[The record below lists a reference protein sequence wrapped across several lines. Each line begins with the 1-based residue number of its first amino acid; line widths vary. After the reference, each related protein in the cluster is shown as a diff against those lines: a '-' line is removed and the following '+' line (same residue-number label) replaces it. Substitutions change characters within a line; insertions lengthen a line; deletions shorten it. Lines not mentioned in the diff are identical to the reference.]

1 MQRITHVLGTLVALA
16 APLAAAADP
25 IDIRKAL
32 MSSNGAAAGV
42 SVAMF
47 RQELAYDPA
56 VALLALRSLSASAAA
71 FGDYFPEG
79 SEDPARSR
87 AAPAVWSDRAGFDAE
102 LAKFQAAAAPAV
114 WSDRAGFDAELAKFQ
129 AAAAAAVE
137 AAGRDGPPDLAA
149 FQAAA
154 GPVLETCR
162 TCHETYQLR
171 NE

>member
-102 LAKFQAAAAPAV
+102 LAKFQAAAA
-114 WSDRAGFDAELAKFQ
+114 
-129 AAAAAAVE
+129 AAVE